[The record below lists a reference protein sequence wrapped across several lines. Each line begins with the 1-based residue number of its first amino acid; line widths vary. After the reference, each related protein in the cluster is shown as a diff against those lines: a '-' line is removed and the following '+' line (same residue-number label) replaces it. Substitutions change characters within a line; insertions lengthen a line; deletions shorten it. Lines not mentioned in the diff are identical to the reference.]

1 MIPQT
6 PNTDLSSSEAS
17 SASMVDDD
25 AMNIVLSSSSTNSI
39 SSTSSLPLIKE
50 GDTILIKLNS
60 GSMILQQH
68 VKPET
73 QVKIGKKQTIALK
86 HLIGQP
92 YYAYY
97 EVIGPSSDSSDG
109 DGQSEKDKKKNNKSS
124 SSVLIKR
131 MLYDP
136 DKEEAMT
143 FEPGDEE
150 QSAEEQQMD
159 DEEKLNRLIDDNR
172 SQTLTQDEILE
183 LKKQGVE
190 GKEIINKLIEGSKSF
205 QVRSQFSQQKYLK
218 RKKKKYLTYFKV
230 IDPSAY
236 DICDFYFIK
245 NPEKISHMRVD
256 GLAQLL
262 TLGSVFPNR
271 KVMVMETCM
280 GLVTAAVFER
290 IGQYGEIIRV
300 CPDDMIGKHVHA
312 VTYLNIHK
320 GVANAVIKDV
330 SFGKLAYV
338 RNSETNAMQDE
349 AVVSEEYLVDCL
361 LIATNQFDPLSVLSN
376 LYPFLRESGTFAI
389 YSSYRE
395 CLEQCHNKLK
405 EDKSAVLVQLTETW
419 MREYQV
425 LPKRTHPM
433 MTTSSSSGY
442 ILSGIKTFV

>member
-1 MIPQT
+1 MTSHSEMVVDNEMVP
-6 PNTDLSSSEAS
+6 SSSS
-17 SASMVDDD
+17 
-25 AMNIVLSSSSTNSI
+25 SSSSTNSTTNN
-39 SSTSSLPLIKE
+39 TSSLPLIKE
-50 GDTILIKLNS
+50 GDTILIKLNN

-73 QVKIGKKQTIALK
+73 QLKLGKKQTLALK

-97 EVIGPSSDSSDG
+97 EVIGPSSDSTTNG
-109 DGQSEKDKKKNNKSS
+109 DTPSVKNNKKNKSF
-124 SSVLIKR
+124 SSVVIKR

-136 DKEEAMT
+136 DKEEALT
-143 FEPGDEE
+143 FEPGDDE
-150 QSAEEQQMD
+150 QPAEEQQED
-159 DEEKLNRLIDDNR
+159 EEEKLNRLIDNNK
-172 SQTLTQDEILE
+172 SQTLTQDQILE

-218 RKKKKYLTYFKV
+218 RKKKKYLNYFRV

-236 DICDFYFIK
+236 DICDFYFAK

-271 KVMVMETCM
+271 KVMIMETCM

-320 GVANAVIKDV
+320 GVASSVIKDV
-330 SFGKLAYV
+330 SFGKLATA
-338 RNSETNAMQDE
+338 RNSDSNEMQDE

-361 LIATNQFDPLSVLSN
+361 LIATNQFDPKSVISH

-389 YSSYRE
+389 YSSYKE
-395 CLEQCHNKLK
+395 CLEECHNKLK
-405 EDKSAVLVQLTETW
+405 EDRAAVLVQLTETW

-442 ILSGIKTFV
+442 VLSGIKTFI